1 MLLQRTLKK
10 EIYGIGIGLH
20 SGNKVKIVL
29 KPAPAD
35 HGIKFMHINNGRQT
49 LIDATAENV
58 VATNYAT
65 SLGKDGEV
73 IGTVEHLLAAFYG
86 LGVDNVLV
94 EVHGDEIPIMDGSAI
109 PFVFLIKTAGI
120 VSQQVSKKFL
130 IIKKKITVVED
141 DKKIV
146 MEPSRFL
153 SISCFID
160 FHHPLLKKQ
169 QCTFQFSDI
178 NFERQICRART
189 FGFLQEVEMLK
200 SHGLARGG
208 SLENAVVLDEFG
220 VMNEGGLRF
229 RNECARHK
237 VLDCLGDVS
246 LLGMPMIAK
255 VTAYKAGHALNH
267 RLVKKV
273 LQTPE
278 ALEIVTPLYNQPSA
292 KQLDYEFPSLAGA
305 EPQMMAL

>member
-20 SGNKVKIVL
+20 SGDKVKIVL

-35 HGIKFMHINNGRQT
+35 HGIKFMHITEGRQT

-86 LGVDNVLV
+86 LGVDNALV
-94 EVHGDEIPIMDGSAI
+94 EVYGDEIPIMDGSAI

-120 VSQQVSKKFL
+120 VSQKVSKKFL
-130 IIKKKITVVED
+130 ILKKTIAVEED

-146 MEPSRFL
+146 LEPSRSL

-169 QCTFQFSDI
+169 RCTFQFSDA
-178 NFERQICRART
+178 NFERQISRART
-189 FGFLQEVEMLK
+189 FGFLKEVEMLK

-208 SLENAVVLDEFG
+208 SLENAIVLDEFG

-229 RNECARHK
+229 ANECARHK

-246 LLGMPMIAK
+246 LLGMPLISK
-255 VTAYKAGHALNH
+255 VTTCKSGHALNH
-267 RLVKKV
+267 QLVKKLLRNPDAWEV
-273 LQTPE
+273 VEPSPE
-278 ALEIVTPLYNQPSA
+278 QPSA
-292 KQLDYEFPSLAGA
+292 RQLDYEFPPLVGA
-305 EPQMMAL
+305 EPQLLAS

>member
-1 MLLQRTLKK
+1 MFLQRTLKK

-20 SGNKVKIVL
+20 SGRKVRIVL

-35 HGIKFMHINNGRQT
+35 HGIKFLHVGDDGQT
-49 LIDATAENV
+49 LIDARADNV

-65 SLGKDGEV
+65 SLGSDGQV

-86 LGVDNVLV
+86 LGVDNALV

-109 PFVFLIKTAGI
+109 PFVYLIKTAGI
-120 VSQQVSKKFL
+120 VSQKVSKKFL
-130 IIKKKITVVED
+130 VLKEEMTVVED
-141 DKKIV
+141 DKTITL
-146 MEPSRFL
+146 EPSRSL
-153 SISCFID
+153 SISFTID

-169 QCTFQFSDI
+169 RCTFQFSDA
-178 NFERQICRART
+178 NFERQISRART
-189 FGFLQEVEMLK
+189 FGFLKEVEMLK

-208 SLENAVVLDEFG
+208 SLENAVVLDDFG

-229 RNECARHK
+229 ANECARHK
-237 VLDCLGDVS
+237 VLDCLGDLS

-267 RLVKKV
+267 QLVKE
-273 LQTPE
+273 LLATPE
-278 ALEIVTPLYNQPSA
+278 AWEMVAPLHDQPSA
-292 KQLDYEFPSLAGA
+292 KTLEYEFPPLAGV
-305 EPQMMAL
+305 EPQPV

>member
-10 EIYGIGIGLH
+10 NIYGIGIGLH

-29 KPAPAD
+29 KPAPAN
-35 HGIKFMHINNGRQT
+35 HGIKFMHIDKGRQT
-49 LIDATAENV
+49 LIDAAAENV

-86 LGVDNVLV
+86 LGVDNALV
-94 EVHGDEIPIMDGSAI
+94 EVHGNEIPIMDGSAI

-130 IIKKKITVVED
+130 ILKKKITVAED

-153 SISCFID
+153 SISCLID

-169 QCTFQFSDI
+169 NYNFQFSDA
-178 NFERQICRART
+178 NFERQISRART
-189 FGFLQEVEMLK
+189 FGFLQEVETLK
-200 SHGLARGG
+200 AHGLARGG

-229 RNECARHK
+229 ANECARHK

-246 LLGMPMIAK
+246 LLGMPLIAK

-267 RLVKKV
+267 QLVKKV
-273 LQTPE
+273 LQTPQ
-278 ALEIVTPLYNQPSA
+278 AWEIVEPLLDQPSA
-292 KQLDYEFPSLAGA
+292 KQLEYEFPSLAGV
-305 EPQMMAL
+305 EPQMMAS